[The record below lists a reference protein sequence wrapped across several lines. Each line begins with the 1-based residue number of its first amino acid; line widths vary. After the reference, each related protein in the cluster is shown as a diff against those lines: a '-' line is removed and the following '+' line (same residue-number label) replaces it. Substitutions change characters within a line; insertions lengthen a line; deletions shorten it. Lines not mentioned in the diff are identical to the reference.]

1 MPAYY
6 HGILRLWMVLLIACG
21 GAQKRDHKPGEEYLA
36 AIKFEGNHHIEDKT
50 LRNGLALNATLD
62 SGGVID
68 EYLVNL
74 DTTRI
79 VGAYQRQGYFSV
91 AVRSHVARNGDATT
105 LIFTINEGPR
115 ATVRVEIMGLPPEV
129 PPADA
134 RALVKLDDGAQF
146 EYGPF
151 DSAKVPMLAMVENQG
166 YAHAQLDAA
175 VLADR
180 ATNTA
185 TLRYAIDAGPRVKFG
200 EVTVAGVDGVLG
212 DAARDRVTIKT
223 GDWYSP
229 RALAET
235 QQAIFGLRRFENVN
249 VEIDRTGEAT
259 VLPVKIKLTEA
270 KRLELRLGGGGGLD
284 TLTAQIRGRAGA
296 TYSRGLTTTSLEL
309 KPALF
314 VTTENCNFLQV
325 SRCEEQW
332 RLRAIA
338 TVVQQ
343 DLFWPYVRGEA
354 EGGADYLQLEAY
366 RMQGFRARLGVGFPV
381 FTPKVEAR
389 IGWIFGYYEFH
400 DLHELIV
407 PAVAERIGI
416 DENERLGAYTASIS
430 LDLRDNPIEP
440 TIGAYADLRIAK
452 GGWYALGAF
461 DYTQVTPDVRGYVPF
476 DRFVIAARARLGLI
490 LGDDVPPTERYY
502 AGGAGSQ
509 RGFSDRRLSPTL
521 YGTNMEGEPISVVI
535 GGAAELDTGVELR
548 TRLQRGGAKLGGVL
562 FLDGGDVTET
572 VGELD
577 VTRLHWAV
585 GAGIRS
591 YYFPIGPI
599 RFELAYRLNRYGPGE
614 PQAGDSILNRFEIV
628 IGVGEAY

>member
-6 HGILRLWMVLLIACG
+6 HGILRLGMVVLIACG
-21 GAQKRDHKPGEEYLA
+21 GAQKREHKPGQEYLA

-50 LRNGLALNATLD
+50 LRNGLALNDTLE

-79 VGAYQRQGYFSV
+79 VGAYQRHGYWSV
-91 AVRSHVARNGDATT
+91 AVRTHVARSGDATT
-105 LIFTINEGPR
+105 LIFTVDEGPR
-115 ATVRVEIMGLPPEV
+115 AKVRVEITGLPPEV
-129 PPADA
+129 ALADA
-134 RALVKLDDGAQF
+134 RALVKLEDGADF

-151 DSAKVPMLAMVENQG
+151 DSAKVQMLAMVENQG

-180 ATNTA
+180 ATNSA

-200 EVTVAGVDGVLG
+200 EVTVAGVEGVLG
-212 DAARDRVTIKT
+212 DAARDRVRITP

-235 QQAIFGLRRFENVN
+235 QQAIYGLRRFESVR
-249 VEIDRTGEAT
+249 VDIDRTSLAT
-259 VLPVKIKLTEA
+259 VLPVKINLTEG
-270 KRLELRLGGGGGLD
+270 KRLELRAGGGLGLD

-296 TYSRGLTTTSLEL
+296 TYSRGLTTMSLEL

-314 VTTENCNFLQV
+314 VTTENCDFLHV
-325 SRCEEQW
+325 SLCEEQW

-343 DLFWPYVRGEA
+343 DLFRPYVKGEA

-366 RMQGFRARLGVGFPV
+366 RMQGFRARLGIGSPIL
-381 FTPKVEAR
+381 TPKVEAR
-389 IGWIFGYYEFH
+389 VGWIFGYYEFH
-400 DLHELIV
+400 DVHPLID
-407 PAVAERIGI
+407 PATAARLGI
-416 DENERLGAYTASIS
+416 DHNERLGAFTQSVS

-440 TIGAYADLRIAK
+440 TIGAYAELRVAE
-452 GGWYALGAF
+452 GGSYALGAYN
-461 DYTQVTPDVRGYVPF
+461 YTQVTPDLRGYVPF
-476 DRFVIAARARLGLI
+476 DRFVIAGRARLGLI
-490 LGDDVPPTERYY
+490 LGNDVPPTERYY

-521 YGTNMEGEPISVVI
+521 YGTDMDGKPISVVI
-535 GGAAELDTGVELR
+535 GGAAELETGVELR

-585 GAGIRS
+585 GAGVRS
-591 YYFPIGPI
+591 YYLPFGPI
-599 RFELAYRLNRYGPGE
+599 RLELAYRLNRYGAGE
-614 PQAGDSILNRFEIV
+614 PQAGDSIWNRFEV
-628 IGVGEAY
+628 VLGVGEAY